1 MTVVTAQPYQPR
13 PYDRVAT
20 GLPPQHDRRVP
31 VAHRQVDLVAAL
43 TTSPERHH
51 HVFLAAC
58 GCPFGLVEATWRSLS
73 EDAAWASMYH
83 GRRRTIREARARGV
97 RVVHV
102 DHATYVR
109 ELCDLMTGACPHA
122 QPAGRFP
129 AVKAGGRLA
138 VPR

>member
-1 MTVVTAQPYQPR
+1 MTAVTTQPYQPR
-13 PYDRVAT
+13 RYDR
-20 GLPPQHDRRVP
+20 
-31 VAHRQVDLVAAL
+31 
-43 TTSPERHH
+43 HH
-51 HVFLAAC
+51 YVFLAAC
-58 GCPFGLVEATWRSLS
+58 GCPFGLVEATWRNPS
-73 EDAAWASMYH
+73 EEAAWASMYH
-83 GRRRTIREARARGV
+83 GRRRAIREARARGV